1 MTLPATHY
9 TKNFSRRELACK
21 CGCKIVPTGIAANLA
36 QLAQA
41 LQQLRDL
48 AGVPLIVTSGH
59 RCPQHNAA
67 VGGAKGSQHMQGI
80 AADIWSKHLTPVE
93 LKALAEKI
101 PAFANGGIGLYSRW
115 VHVDTRKGPA
125 RW

>member
-1 MTLPATHY
+1 MSLPATHY
-9 TKNFSRRELACK
+9 TKNFTRRELACK
-21 CGCKIVPTGIAANLA
+21 CGCRVPTGVDRNLA

-48 AGVPLIVTSGH
+48 AGVPLIVTSGY
-59 RCPQHNAA
+59 RCPAHNTSI
-67 VGGAKGSQHMQGI
+67 GGARGSQHVFGS
-80 AADIWSKHLTPVE
+80 AADIWSKHLTPQE
-93 LKALAEKI
+93 IKALAEKI

-115 VHVDTRKGPA
+115 VHVDVRNGRA